1 MSPDAQTILRHLS
14 RVQDERAQQAA
25 NPALAQ
31 RLLALKAFQHRRFE
45 RSYADLLADP
55 ATRDAALFFLS
66 DLYGTQDFSA
76 RDAQFARI
84 VPTLDRLFPAEIVRT
99 VRDLAELHA
108 LSESLDHRMARS
120 LPGPGVD
127 AAAYVAA
134 WCDVDEPALRERQ
147 IALMLGVGSAL
158 VGYTRNRW
166 LRHSLRLMRAPARA
180 AGLEALHQF
189 LERGFDTFAGLRQP
203 KAFLDTLAG
212 RERDLAARLFTRPVP
227 PPAVLDSG

>member
-1 MSPDAQTILRHLS
+1 MSPDAQTILQHLRS
-14 RVQDERAQQAA
+14 VQAERAQQADSQ
-25 NPALAQ
+25 ALAQ
-31 RLLALKAFQHRRFE
+31 QVLAIKAFQHRRFE
-45 RSYADLLADP
+45 RSYADLLGDP
-55 ATRDAALFFLS
+55 ATREAALFFLT

-84 VPTLDRLFPAEIVRT
+84 VPTLDRLFPGEIVRT

-108 LSESLDHRMARS
+108 LSETLDHRMARA
-120 LPGPGVD
+120 LPGPAVD

-134 WCDVDEPALRERQ
+134 WCTVGEPALRERQ
-147 IALMLGVGSAL
+147 IALMLGVGGAL

-189 LERGFDTFAGLRQP
+189 LERGFDTFAGMRKPQ
-203 KAFLDTLAG
+203 AFLDTLAG
-212 RERDLAARLFTRPVP
+212 RERSLAALLFTGPVP
-227 PPAVLDSG
+227 PPPALPSG

>member
-1 MSPDAQTILRHLS
+1 MSPDAQTILRHLRS
-14 RVQDERAQQAA
+14 VQDERAQQTG

-31 RLLALKAFQHRRFE
+31 QVLALKAFQHRRFE
-45 RSYADLLADP
+45 RSYADLLGDP
-55 ATRDAALFFLS
+55 ATREAALFFLT

-84 VPTLDRLFPAEIVRT
+84 VPTLDRLFPGEIVRT

-108 LSESLDHRMARS
+108 LSETLDHRMARA
-120 LPGPGVD
+120 LPGPAVD

-134 WCDVDEPALRERQ
+134 WCTVGEPALRERQ
-147 IALMLGVGSAL
+147 IALMLGVGGAL

-189 LERGFDTFAGLRQP
+189 LERGFDTFAGMRKPQ
-203 KAFLDTLAG
+203 AFLDTLAG
-212 RERDLAARLFTRPVP
+212 RERSLAALLFTGPVP
-227 PPAVLDSG
+227 PPPALPSG

>member
-1 MSPDAQTILRHLS
+1 MSPDAQTILRHLRS
-14 RVQDERAQQAA
+14 VQAERAQQADR
-25 NPALAQ
+25 PALAK
-31 RLLALKAFQHRRFE
+31 RVLAVKAFQHRRFE
-45 RSYADLLADP
+45 RSYADLLANP
-55 ATRDAALFFLS
+55 ATREAALFFLS

-84 VPTLDRLFPAEIVRT
+84 VPTLDRLFPGEIVRT

-108 LSESLDHRMARS
+108 LSEALDHRMAQA
-120 LPGPGVD
+120 LPGPDLD
-127 AAAYVAA
+127 APAYLAA
-134 WCDVDEPALRERQ
+134 WCDVGEPAQRERQ

-158 VGYTRNRW
+158 MGYTRNRW

-203 KAFLDTLAG
+203 QAFLDTLAV
-212 RERDLAARLFTRPVP
+212 RERELAALLFTRPPVP
-227 PPAVLDSG
+227 PPALASA

>member
-1 MSPDAQTILRHLS
+1 MSPDAQTILRHLRS
-14 RVQDERAQQAA
+14 VQDERAQQAG

-31 RLLALKAFQHRRFE
+31 QVLALKAFQHRRFE
-45 RSYADLLADP
+45 RSYADLLGDP
-55 ATRDAALFFLS
+55 STREAALFFLS

-84 VPTLDRLFPAEIVRT
+84 VPTLDRLFPGEIVRT

-108 LSESLDHRMARS
+108 LSETLDHRMARA
-120 LPGPGVD
+120 LPGPAVD

-134 WCDVDEPALRERQ
+134 WCTVGEPALRERQ
-147 IALMLGVGSAL
+147 IALMLGVGGAL

-189 LERGFDTFAGLRQP
+189 LERGFDTFARLRQP

-212 RERDLAARLFTRPVP
+212 RERALAALLFTRPSP
-227 PPAVLDSG
+227 PPAVLASG